1 MEKKSLLKNKIF
13 TKSFWIFFGSGF
25 IVSMAYMDPGNW
37 GTNIGAGSEFN
48 YSLLWAI
55 WVASGIAMFF
65 QYLSGK
71 IGIAGYSLTEIV
83 RKKIKKKPLVLAY
96 WGGSEISIL
105 ATDLAE
111 FLGIVVA
118 LNILF
123 GIPLLLGSVISVLEI
138 LFFFAITKKDF
149 GNDQKRIN

>member
-48 YSLLWAI
+48 YTLLWAI

-71 IGIAGYSLTEIV
+71 IGIAGYSLSELV
-83 RKKIKKKPLVLAY
+83 RKKLKDKRLILGYWILA
-96 WGGSEISIL
+96 EIAIL

-111 FLGIVVA
+111 FLGI
-118 LNILF
+118 
-123 GIPLLLGSVISVLEI
+123 
-138 LFFFAITKKDF
+138 
-149 GNDQKRIN
+149 

>member
-71 IGIAGYSLTEIV
+71 IGIAGYSLTEIARAHSTTIPAV
-83 RKKIKKKPLVLAY
+83 LKDIGLGALGELVTRPLAKGLMEKLR
-96 WGGSEISIL
+96 G
-105 ATDLAE
+105 
-111 FLGIVVA
+111 
-118 LNILF
+118 
-123 GIPLLLGSVISVLEI
+123 
-138 LFFFAITKKDF
+138 
-149 GNDQKRIN
+149 Q